1 MKTILPWIVAI
12 LALAGAVLLFKSNQ
26 SKSAELAQLQSAAQ
40 ETEALRNEIAELK
53 SQQVPPAEI
62 TQLRKDKEDLLR
74 LRNEVT
80 RLRNE
85 SQQLTRQAQSAQ
97 AALAGAQAETQQA
110 QQQVQTLAQ
119 AKAQVQ
125 ANAQLQQQ
133 AALVNACI
141 NNLRQLDGA
150 KQSWALENRKTADAQ
165 PTAQEIAPYLKDQVI
180 PLCPTAGKY
189 TFNALSAVPTCTIPG
204 HAIPT
209 EAQ

>member
-26 SKSAELAQLQSAAQ
+26 SKSATLAQLQSAAQ
-40 ETEALRNEIAELK
+40 EAEALRNEIAELK
-53 SQQVPPAEI
+53 NQQVPPAEI

-85 SQQLTRQAQSAQ
+85 SQQLTKQAQSAQ

-119 AKAQVQ
+119 AQAQIQ

-133 AALVNACI
+133 ADLVNACI

-150 KQSWALENRKTADAQ
+150 KQSWALESKQTADAQ
-165 PTAQEIAPYLKDQVI
+165 PTAEEIALYVKGQVI
-180 PLCPTAGKY
+180 PVCPASGKY
-189 TFNALSAVPTCTIPG
+189 TLNAVGAVPTCTIAG
-204 HAIPT
+204 HALP
-209 EAQ
+209 Q